1 MHTIICHGWK
11 FNLFCLLFCL
21 LKLCRERNSR
31 MKFEAN
37 KVRAW
42 HIKLMV
48 VFLSGGLSEEK
59 TTFRVS
65 SIYRGRNN
73 NKNQE
78 YLKAFEIFSWL
89 SNSNFVACYQYCK
102 LLQNVFLP
110 ADKQRTLMVCSDE
123 NGWAPEKY
131 LSKTHLKWVCDISR
145 LGCGTGTFKSILPV
159 PQIYCIKTLS
169 KVFIHQKL
177 SWKPKESL

>member
-1 MHTIICHGWK
+1 
-11 FNLFCLLFCL
+11 
-21 LKLCRERNSR
+21 
-31 MKFEAN
+31 
-37 KVRAW
+37 
-42 HIKLMV
+42 MV

-159 PQIYCIKTLS
+159 PQIYCKKHCQKPLSTKIYLGNQKKVYNIKVDS
-169 KVFIHQKL
+169 GDWMIEENHQSNKL
-177 SWKPKESL
+177 Y